1 MVVVSFRVIYYNKIN
16 CCLHALV
23 FYMQVLTNED
33 LKSMMCDMRKMSP
46 EEVEEQYGGE
56 EVLLFLTSLLLLTT
70 AGHRPSAISRM
81 QVRYY
86 NTFSCCLDSHL
97 VLQVG
102 EFRKARPS
110 KDGVMVVRVV
120 KHKTFK
126 GHGVARVPFA
136 LEGIHEA
143 AQKFALTYKG
153 GAVEKDFFLSL
164 SGQELKMAKATNW
177 LKQFLDLTE
186 KESKTFTP
194 KIWRHAWGNWAA
206 DHPDSE
212 VGKLAKKVMCHSESV
227 FESNYEVTNNEEAV
241 RFVQAVLE
249 GTGGKDDQEGPRRP
263 TMKDNT
269 GASGPRRPTM
279 KDKTGASGVITAED
293 RKILKDILWE
303 GGAPPKSLGIEAMK
317 KAVKN
322 KSFKKV
328 YDKIVKSKNGD
339 ERAARNT
346 ITKSVMPKK
355 KK

>member
-1 MVVVSFRVIYYNKIN
+1 
-16 CCLHALV
+16 
-23 FYMQVLTNED
+23 MQVLTNED

-70 AGHRPSAISRM
+70 AGHRPSAITRM

-120 KHKTFK
+120 KHKTFTK
-126 GHGVARVPFA
+126 HGVARVPFV

-153 GAVEKDFFLSL
+153 GAVETDFFLTL
-164 SGQELKMAKATNW
+164 SGQELKMDKATNW
-177 LKQFLDLTE
+177 LKQFLDLTD

-194 KIWRHAWGNWAA
+194 KIWRHAWGNWGA
-206 DHPDSE
+206 DHPDEE

-241 RFVQAVLE
+241 RFAQAVLE
-249 GTGGKDDQEGPRRP
+249 RTGDKDDQEGPS
-263 TMKDNT
+263 KAIEKGNK
-269 GASGPRRPTM
+269 RPTM